1 MKSILGEYVENWDA
15 QQLSISVWSG
25 HVSLR
30 DLRLKSD
37 LCAKLNLP
45 FDLKLGIIKHLVLEV
60 PWARLT
66 SAPVVCKL
74 DQLFLIL
81 SPQKERDWK
90 MQDVTAFAAK
100 EGKLREYLQR
110 HLAQATVALAQQMAQ
125 EAERLAASGTKAN
138 KQSQK
143 QA

>member
-1 MKSILGEYVENWDA
+1 
-15 QQLSISVWSG
+15 
-25 HVSLR
+25 
-30 DLRLKSD
+30 
-37 LCAKLNLP
+37 
-45 FDLKLGIIKHLVLEV
+45 
-60 PWARLT
+60 
-66 SAPVVCKL
+66 
-74 DQLFLIL
+74 
-81 SPQKERDWK
+81 

-125 EAERLAASGTKAN
+125 EAERMSAADSKTS